1 MRKNHQVRQLLSLW
15 GAAPLYLREW
25 QNDLETFGQ
34 LTKQMHTLL
43 AAQTQRRMPQLLESN
58 SAAQTRTQLRRMEAY
73 YLKTAQAT
81 QLALQDVLRVRR
93 FVDTLLQMLRP
104 NEYETVAQYYKHGK
118 GWEAIARKLGV
129 SQRQAQRILN
139 GVLEE
144 LDLLLDIRRWISC
157 ANPSRSEAI
166 WICRFAIPNRRRG
179 CGRFVRRS
187 AAGRGLEA
195 AERTTENHA
204 KGRQNDRVML

>member
-15 GAAPLYLREW
+15 GAAQLYLREW

-93 FVDTLLQMLRP
+93 FVDALLQMLRP

-144 LDLLLDIRRWISC
+144 LDLLLDIQALDQLCKSKQI
-157 ANPSRSEAI
+157 RSYLDLQ
-166 WICRFAIPNRRRG
+166 
-179 CGRFVRRS
+179 VRNS
-187 AAGRGLEA
+187 KPPQEAAGVSSGA
-195 AERTTENHA
+195 AQPDA
-204 KGRQNDRVML
+204 G

>member
-144 LDLLLDIRRWISC
+144 LDLLLDIQALDQLCKSKQI
-157 ANPSRSEAI
+157 RSYLDLQ
-166 WICRFAIPNRRRG
+166 
-179 CGRFVRRS
+179 VRNS
-187 AAGRGLEA
+187 KPPQEVAGVSSGAAQPDAG
-195 AERTTENHA
+195 
-204 KGRQNDRVML
+204 

>member
-104 NEYETVAQYYKHGK
+104 DEYETVAQHYKHGK

-144 LDLLLDIRRWISC
+144 MDLLLDIQALDQLCKSKQI
-157 ANPSRSEAI
+157 RSYLDLQ
-166 WICRFAIPNRRRG
+166 
-179 CGRFVRRS
+179 VRNS
-187 AAGRGLEA
+187 KPPQEAAGVSSGA
-195 AERTTENHA
+195 AQPDA
-204 KGRQNDRVML
+204 G

>member
-15 GAAPLYLREW
+15 GAAQLYLREW

-43 AAQTQRRMPQLLESN
+43 AAQTQRRMPQLLEAN

-144 LDLLLDIRRWISC
+144 LDLLLDIQALDQLCKSKQI
-157 ANPSRSEAI
+157 RSYLDLQ
-166 WICRFAIPNRRRG
+166 
-179 CGRFVRRS
+179 VRNS
-187 AAGRGLEA
+187 KPPQEAAGVSSGA
-195 AERTTENHA
+195 AQPDA
-204 KGRQNDRVML
+204 G

>member
-34 LTKQMHTLL
+34 LTKQMHMLL

-58 SAAQTRTQLRRMEAY
+58 SAAQTRIQLRRMEAY

-104 NEYETVAQYYKHGK
+104 DEYETVAQHYKHGK

-129 SQRQAQRILN
+129 SQRQAQRILS

-144 LDLLLDIRRWISC
+144 MDLLLDMQALDQLCKSRQVRTYLNLQVH
-157 ANPSRSEAI
+157 NPKS
-166 WICRFAIPNRRRG
+166 PQG
-179 CGRFVRRS
+179 
-187 AAGRGLEA
+187 AAGGLSGAAQPDA
-195 AERTTENHA
+195 AEQTPENHA
-204 KGRQNDRVML
+204 KGRQNGMTML

>member
-43 AAQTQRRMPQLLESN
+43 AAQTQRRMPQLLEAN
-58 SAAQTRTQLRRMEAY
+58 SAAQTRTQLCRMEAY

-144 LDLLLDIRRWISC
+144 LDLLLDIQALDQLCKSKQI
-157 ANPSRSEAI
+157 RSYLDLQ
-166 WICRFAIPNRRRG
+166 
-179 CGRFVRRS
+179 VRNS
-187 AAGRGLEA
+187 KPPQEAAGVSSGA
-195 AERTTENHA
+195 AQPDA
-204 KGRQNDRVML
+204 G

>member
-15 GAAPLYLREW
+15 GAAQLYLREW

-43 AAQTQRRMPQLLESN
+43 AAQTQRRMPQLLEAN

-144 LDLLLDIRRWISC
+144 LDLLLDIQALDQLCKSKQI
-157 ANPSRSEAI
+157 RSYLDLQ
-166 WICRFAIPNRRRG
+166 
-179 CGRFVRRS
+179 VRNS
-187 AAGRGLEA
+187 KPPQEAAGVSSGA
-195 AERTTENHA
+195 AQPDAVAQTTENHA

>member
-144 LDLLLDIRRWISC
+144 LDLLLDIQALDQLCKSKQI
-157 ANPSRSEAI
+157 RSYLDLQ
-166 WICRFAIPNRRRG
+166 
-179 CGRFVRRS
+179 VRNS
-187 AAGRGLEA
+187 KPPQEAAGVSSGA
-195 AERTTENHA
+195 AQPDA
-204 KGRQNDRVML
+204 G